1 MWEPVGNTEDGFS
14 RNKVQ
19 NSYVRV
25 LNIKNAKSTSRKN
38 RKNQNTRCNQV
49 VQKIRAK
56 FGTLRREIKAE
67 AT

>member
-25 LNIKNAKSTSRKN
+25 INIKNAKNTSRKN
-38 RKNQNTRCNQV
+38 RKKQFKTPDVRFL
-49 VQKIRAK
+49 K
-56 FGTLRREIKAE
+56 GDG
-67 AT
+67 